1 MKIWLPLAN
10 LPPLYRLTQDT
21 MFKKVSKD
29 AFIAPFIENYSID
42 TTDPKLKEKFIEMY
56 RPHIEELW
64 ELFMAD
70 IAIEKVAIDH
80 PLLKTKLEDT
90 PLSNRAKNCLR
101 FANVKI
107 AADITVYSL
116 TELAMFR
123 NMGKKTL
130 MEIEE
135 YMKEV
140 LG

>member
-1 MKIWLPLAN
+1 
-10 LPPLYRLTQDT
+10 

-56 RPHIEELW
+56 RPQIEELW

-90 PLSNRAKNCLR
+90 PLSSRAKNCLR
-101 FANVKI
+101 FANVKT

-116 TELAMFR
+116 SELKMFR
-123 NMGKKTL
+123 NMGKGTL
-130 MEIEE
+130 KEIED
-135 YMKEV
+135 YMKEL

>member
-1 MKIWLPLAN
+1 
-10 LPPLYRLTQDT
+10 

-42 TTDPKLKEKFIEMY
+42 TTDPKLKEKFIEIY
-56 RPHIEELW
+56 RPQIEELW

-80 PLLKTKLEDT
+80 PLLKTKLIDT
-90 PLSNRAKNCLR
+90 PLSNRAKNCLM
-101 FANVKI
+101 
-107 AADITVYSL
+107 AADVKTVADIATYSL

-123 NMGKKTL
+123 NMGKGTL
-130 MEIEE
+130 KEIED

-140 LG
+140 LGEEKK

>member
-1 MKIWLPLAN
+1 
-10 LPPLYRLTQDT
+10 

-56 RPHIEELW
+56 RPQIEELW
-64 ELFMAD
+64 ELFLAD
-70 IAIEKVAIDH
+70 IAIEQLAEKH
-80 PLLKTKLEDT
+80 PLLRTKLEDT
-90 PLSNRAKNCLR
+90 PLSNRAKNCLMY
-101 FANVKI
+101 ANVRTV
-107 AADITVYSL
+107 ADIAVYSL
-116 TELAMFR
+116 SELAMFR

-130 MEIEE
+130 MEIDA